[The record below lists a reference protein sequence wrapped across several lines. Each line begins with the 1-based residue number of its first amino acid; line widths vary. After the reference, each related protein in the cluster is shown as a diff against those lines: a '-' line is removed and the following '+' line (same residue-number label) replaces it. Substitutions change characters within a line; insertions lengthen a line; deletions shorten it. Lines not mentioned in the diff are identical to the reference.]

1 MHVASVG
8 RRIRPGAP
16 NGHRGASWRR
26 ARWHHPRAMRV
37 LLAITAAALVS
48 GAAAAAVGSTP
59 ARTPTLGVTPQG
71 IHGRHFYPR
80 ERVRMT
86 LILQIRETRQV
97 RTSATGSFDLPL
109 PAAYDRCT
117 EALTIIAVGARG
129 DSARI
134 KVPQRAAC
142 PPA

>member
-1 MHVASVG
+1 MRTLVA
-8 RRIRPGAP
+8 IA
-16 NGHRGASWRR
+16 
-26 ARWHHPRAMRV
+26 
-37 LLAITAAALVS
+37 AAALMS
-48 GAAAAAVGSTP
+48 GAPVAAGGAGATR
-59 ARTPTLGVTPQG
+59 APTLSVTSTG
-71 IHGRHFYPR
+71 MHGRHFYPR

-97 RTSATGSFDLPL
+97 RTTATGSFDLPL

-117 EALTIIAVGARG
+117 EALTITAVGARG

-134 KVPQRAAC
+134 KVPKRAC

>member
-1 MHVASVG
+1 
-8 RRIRPGAP
+8 
-16 NGHRGASWRR
+16 
-26 ARWHHPRAMRV
+26 MRV
-37 LLAITAAALVS
+37 LPAITVAALVS

-59 ARTPTLGVTPQG
+59 ARTPTLSVTATG
-71 IHGRHFYPR
+71 MHGRHFYPR

-97 RTSATGSFDLPL
+97 RTTATGSFDLPL

-117 EALTIIAVGARG
+117 EALTITAVGARG

-134 KVPQRAAC
+134 KVPKRAC